1 MTTDQLTTTTVLCE
15 SDFCALPID
24 TLRKI
29 DHFLLM
35 ELRLIFLRAVHTTFT
50 VKLTCIHIRA
60 IFHTFIRMQINKG
73 DDTNFKFSELCP
85 VNLHHED

>member
-1 MTTDQLTTTTVLCE
+1 MKVLCKGEKVFAHCQSQLTTDQLTTTTVLCE

-35 ELRLIFLRAVHTTFT
+35 ELRLIFLRAVHTTFM
-50 VKLTCIHIRA
+50 VKL
-60 IFHTFIRMQINKG
+60 
-73 DDTNFKFSELCP
+73 KFSELCP